1 MERVEKCLVKSV
13 VDKKKE
19 RKKIKKKRKS
29 KKKVFKKLELHQVV
43 PDERKRDRN
52 GRWRR
57 TLGAT
62 TMVKLLL

>member
-13 VDKKKE
+13 VDNKKKKE
-19 RKKIKKKRKS
+19 KV